1 MSLKAKILQ
10 PGVKYFYNSLK
21 ILSTKTRS
29 YSSISTVGELVE
41 VYHKLRNKHLIPG
54 TIEPNLSKSHLPR
67 TLIPPTSVFS
77 HNEVN
82 LQYISVYGFDYDYT
96 LANYTSEL
104 PKTIYSMIKDGLI
117 ERMHYPKDLK
127 DLEFDP
133 TFAIRGLHYDV
144 CTGWLM
150 KVDAYHNI
158 QLNTV
163 YYGRKPLNDTNQV
176 IEKHFGTHISP
187 RYMQDNLIQLNDLF
201 SVPEICLIADVVEY
215 FSENNIPFHPRHLY
229 DDVRA
234 MGELIHSQANH
245 HPLGVGPLH
254 LEILADVD
262 RYLDPSP
269 SIAPYLES
277 LRKGGKILFLLTN
290 SGFPFVNKGLSH
302 VMGTS
307 DWRDLFDTVIVKS
320 GKPSFYTSSRPFRRV
335 KPEPMADLRLQGK
348 AGSVLQEGIEL
359 DMGVVSAFKKGEIYQ
374 GGNLKDFSRLTGW
387 YGQKVIYIGDHIY
400 SDLVDPTVQQG
411 WRTGAIV
418 DELDSEIACSATPK
432 ARAQLTWVLH
442 LEQLLRFAT
451 SHKLDKNEELQSLI
465 LRWRNE
471 RRYLRSHLKDIHN
484 KQFGSVFRTHHNPTY
499 FGKKVR
505 TFADLYTSKLEN
517 FSHYPLDFVFY
528 PERGSLPHESPE
540 LMLEEIL

>member
-1 MSLKAKILQ
+1 MR
-10 PGVKYFYNSLK
+10 
-21 ILSTKTRS
+21 LSSKVSPFRVGKLFKTHNLVNNVIRS
-29 YSSISTVGELVE
+29 YSSVSNAEDLNKI
-41 VYHKLRNKHLIPG
+41 YHKLRNIYLKPG
-54 TIEPNLSKSHLPR
+54 TLEPNVSKSVLPR
-67 TLIPPTSVFS
+67 TSIPPTSVFS

-104 PKTIYSMIKDGLI
+104 PKTIYSMIKEGLI
-117 ERMHYPKDLK
+117 ERMHYPKTLRG
-127 DLEFDP
+127 LEFDP
-133 TFAIRGLHYDV
+133 AFAIRGLHYDV

-163 YYGRKPLNDTNQV
+163 YYGRKPIKDVNQV
-176 IEKHFGTHISP
+176 VEKHFGTHISP
-187 RYMQDNLIQLNDLF
+187 QYMQENLIQLNDLF

-215 FSENNIPFHPRHLY
+215 FSENHITFHPRHLY

-234 MGELIHSQANH
+234 IGELIHSQANH

-254 LEILADVD
+254 LEILADVE

-277 LRKGGKILFLLTN
+277 LRRGGKSLFLLTN

-302 VMGTS
+302 VLGTS
-307 DWRDLFDTVIVKS
+307 TWRDLFDTVIVKS
-320 GKPSFYTSSRPFRRV
+320 GKPSFYTSGRPFRRV
-335 KPEPMADLRLQGK
+335 KPEPLADLKLQGR
-348 AGSVLQEGIEL
+348 ASSVLQEGVEL
-359 DMGVVSAFKKGEIYQ
+359 DMGAVSTFKKGEIYQ

-387 YGQKVIYIGDHIY
+387 WGQKVIYIGDHIY

-411 WRTGAIV
+411 WRTGAIIN
-418 DELDSEIACSATPK
+418 ELDSEIACSATPK
-432 ARAQLTWVLH
+432 ARAQLSWVLH

-451 SHKLDKNEELQSLI
+451 SHKLVKNEGVEELI
-465 LRWRNE
+465 LKWRNE
-471 RRYLRSHLKDIHN
+471 RRFFRLHLKDIHN

-517 FSHYPLDFVFY
+517 FSNYPLDFVFY
-528 PERGSLPHESPE
+528 PERGSLPHERPE
-540 LMLEEIL
+540 SMLEEIL